1 MSPQHFQQH
10 DRWVERMV
18 DERASGL
25 SPSAWGLRRITID
38 EQDLAMG
45 RIVVTSLRAV
55 LPDGTV
61 VRAPEDVALPPAK
74 KVSTGDAGMPVKIV
88 LPLRAGDGV
97 ELGRS
102 TEFERTVASEIEA
115 RDATGPDRPAVRITV
130 GVPNLRVAIGDA
142 AVEDCCELPV
152 GRIHSVEPGGAVEL
166 DRTFMGP
173 CLDIHAVPA
182 MLEAARETHRLL
194 SQRGIY
200 LAERAGPTQSDA
212 DTAGLLDI
220 ILLSVINRQELLFQ
234 HLSQMPGTHP
244 EALYRA
250 MISVVAELTAFLGQ
264 VRRPDEVPPYIHATP
279 EAVFPPLLARIQQLL
294 ASVTE
299 RKAIRIP
306 LEQKNYG
313 IWIGQIGDR
322 SIFTGCRLILVR
334 HGQRAE
340 REHEP
345 RVPGP
350 HQGRP
355 GRADPRPR
363 EPPASGHLAAAGQ
376 RGAARAAGAAQ
387 RLLFRARPDGRAVD
401 PIEEFSGLRLSR
413 ERRLSRPSH
422 GILGRQDLVDA
433 ALGRVAFEGGRPRP
447 DPEGEAARL
456 RERW

>member
-61 VRAPEDVALPPAK
+61 VRAPEDMALPPAK

-322 SIFTGCRLILVR
+322 SIFTGCRLILVATASV
-334 HGQRAE
+334 QSE
-340 REHEP
+340 NMSREFPVRTKVGPVEQI
-345 RVPGP
+345 RDLVNLQLPGISL
-350 HQGRP
+350 RP
-355 GRADPRPR
+355 VNVVPR
-363 EPPASGHLAAAGQ
+363 ELPVLRNGFYFELDQTAELWTRLKNSAAFAFHVSGDY
-376 RGAARAAGAAQ
+376 
-387 RLLFRARPDGRAVD
+387 PDLHMEFWAVRT
-401 PIEEFSGLRLSR
+401 S
-413 ERRLSRPSH
+413 
-422 GILGRQDLVDA
+422 
-433 ALGRVAFEGGRPRP
+433 
-447 DPEGEAARL
+447 
-456 RERW
+456 

>member
-1 MSPQHFQQH
+1 MSLTSKTLWFEGMFMSPQHFQQH
-10 DRWVERMV
+10 DRWVERAM

-25 SPSAWGLRRITID
+25 SPAAWGLRRIVFD

-61 VRAPEDVALPPAK
+61 IRAPEDVALPPAK
-74 KVSTGDAGMPVKIV
+74 KVSSGDAGMPVKIV

-102 TEFERTVASEIEA
+102 TEFERVVASEIEA

-130 GVPNLRVAIGDA
+130 GVPNVRIAIGDA

-152 GRIHSVEPGGAVEL
+152 GRIRSVEPGGAVEL
-166 DRTFMGP
+166 DSTFMGP

-182 MLEAARETHRLL
+182 ILDAVRETHRLL

-212 DTAGLLDI
+212 DSSGLLDI

-234 HLSQMPGTHP
+234 HLAQMPGTHP

-250 MISVVAELTAFLGQ
+250 MISVFGELSAFLGHI
-264 VRRPDEVPPYIHATP
+264 RRPEEVPAYIHETP

-322 SIFTGCRLILVR
+322 SIFTGCRLILVATASVP
-334 HGQRAE
+334 AE
-340 REHEP
+340 NMSREFPVRTKVGPVEQI
-345 RVPGP
+345 RDLVNLQLPGIGLSP
-350 HQGRP
+350 VNVV
-355 GRADPRPR
+355 PR
-363 EPPASGHLAAAGQ
+363 ELPVLRNGFYFELDQTAELIGRLKNSAAFAFHVSGDY
-376 RGAARAAGAAQ
+376 
-387 RLLFRARPDGRAVD
+387 PDLHMEFWAVRT
-401 PIEEFSGLRLSR
+401 S
-413 ERRLSRPSH
+413 
-422 GILGRQDLVDA
+422 
-433 ALGRVAFEGGRPRP
+433 
-447 DPEGEAARL
+447 
-456 RERW
+456 

>member
-1 MSPQHFQQH
+1 MSLTSRTLWFEGMFMSPQHFQQH

-322 SIFTGCRLILVR
+322 SIFTGCRLILVATASV
-334 HGQRAE
+334 QSE
-340 REHEP
+340 NMSREFPVRTKVGPVEQI
-345 RVPGP
+345 RDLVNLQLPGISL
-350 HQGRP
+350 RP
-355 GRADPRPR
+355 VNVVPR
-363 EPPASGHLAAAGQ
+363 ELPVLRNGFYFELDQTAELWTRLKNSAAFAFHVSGDY
-376 RGAARAAGAAQ
+376 
-387 RLLFRARPDGRAVD
+387 PDLHMEFWAVRT
-401 PIEEFSGLRLSR
+401 S
-413 ERRLSRPSH
+413 
-422 GILGRQDLVDA
+422 
-433 ALGRVAFEGGRPRP
+433 
-447 DPEGEAARL
+447 
-456 RERW
+456 

>member
-322 SIFTGCRLILVR
+322 SIFTGCRLILVATASV
-334 HGQRAE
+334 QSE
-340 REHEP
+340 NMSREFPVRTKVGPVEQI
-345 RVPGP
+345 RDLVNLQLPGIP
-350 HQGRP
+350 LRP
-355 GRADPRPR
+355 VNVVPR
-363 EPPASGHLAAAGQ
+363 ELPVLRNGFYFELDQTAELWTRLKNSAAFAFHVSGDY
-376 RGAARAAGAAQ
+376 
-387 RLLFRARPDGRAVD
+387 PDLHMEFWAVRT
-401 PIEEFSGLRLSR
+401 S
-413 ERRLSRPSH
+413 
-422 GILGRQDLVDA
+422 
-433 ALGRVAFEGGRPRP
+433 
-447 DPEGEAARL
+447 
-456 RERW
+456 

>member
-322 SIFTGCRLILVR
+322 SIFTGCRLILVATASV
-334 HGQRAE
+334 QSE
-340 REHEP
+340 NMSREFPVRTKVGPVEQI
-345 RVPGP
+345 RDLVNLQLPGISL
-350 HQGRP
+350 RP
-355 GRADPRPR
+355 VNVVPR
-363 EPPASGHLAAAGQ
+363 ELPVLRNGFYFELDQTAELWTRLKNSAAFAFHVSGDY
-376 RGAARAAGAAQ
+376 
-387 RLLFRARPDGRAVD
+387 PDLHMEFWAVRT
-401 PIEEFSGLRLSR
+401 S
-413 ERRLSRPSH
+413 
-422 GILGRQDLVDA
+422 
-433 ALGRVAFEGGRPRP
+433 
-447 DPEGEAARL
+447 
-456 RERW
+456 

>member
-279 EAVFPPLLARIQQLL
+279 EAVFPPLLAKIQQLL

-322 SIFTGCRLILVR
+322 SIFTGCRLILVATASV
-334 HGQRAE
+334 QSE
-340 REHEP
+340 NMSREFPVRTKVGPVEQI
-345 RVPGP
+345 RDLVNLQLPGISL
-350 HQGRP
+350 RP
-355 GRADPRPR
+355 VNVVPR
-363 EPPASGHLAAAGQ
+363 ELPVLRNGFYFELDQTAELWTRLKNSAAFAFHVSGDY
-376 RGAARAAGAAQ
+376 
-387 RLLFRARPDGRAVD
+387 PDLHMEFWAVRT
-401 PIEEFSGLRLSR
+401 S
-413 ERRLSRPSH
+413 
-422 GILGRQDLVDA
+422 
-433 ALGRVAFEGGRPRP
+433 
-447 DPEGEAARL
+447 
-456 RERW
+456 